1 MIRITYRSQ
10 ETEPWTPVML
20 LDLLRHCHINNPK
33 LGLTGL
39 LIHGNGSFLQAIEG
53 PEAAV
58 EALVAKIERDPR
70 HKNFRILRRE
80 NIDRRSY
87 GGWSMGFQRLSE
99 QMLKE
104 VPELDD
110 FVVNDFNPEF
120 LSENPVA
127 VENLL
132 NGHRSSHWDPLLRE
146 LDARDNFIIELRNA
160 LAGSRQRNEMAALL
174 IESVIEAATDGG
186 PDKNHVELCRA
197 VLASLRSPLDPDL
210 SGTEPLH

>member
-1 MIRITYRSQ
+1 MIRITYLSQ
-10 ETEPWTPVML
+10 ENEPWTPVML

-53 PEAAV
+53 PAAAV
-58 EALVAKIERDPR
+58 DSLVAKIERDPR
-70 HKNFRILRRE
+70 HKNFRVLRRE
-80 NIDRRSY
+80 SIERRSY

-110 FVVNDFNPEF
+110 FVLNDFNPEF
-120 LSENPVA
+120 LSENPAA
-127 VENLL
+127 VETLL

-146 LDARDNFIIELRNA
+146 LDARDNFILELRNA

-174 IESVIEAATDGG
+174 IESVIEASSSGA
-186 PDKNHVELCRA
+186 PDKNHIELCRA

-210 SGTEPLH
+210 SGTESLH

>member
-1 MIRITYRSQ
+1 MIRITYLSQ

-132 NGHRSSHWDPLLRE
+132 NGHRSSIGTRCCASSTPATTSSSSCATHSL
-146 LDARDNFIIELRNA
+146 ARA
-160 LAGSRQRNEMAALL
+160 S
-174 IESVIEAATDGG
+174 AT
-186 PDKNHVELCRA
+186 RW
-197 VLASLRSPLDPDL
+197 
-210 SGTEPLH
+210 LHCSSNR

>member
-1 MIRITYRSQ
+1 MIRITYLSQ
-10 ETEPWTPVML
+10 ESAPWTPVML

-39 LIHGNGSFLQAIEG
+39 LIHGNGSFLQTIEG
-53 PEAAV
+53 PEASV
-58 EALVAKIERDPR
+58 DALVAKISKDPR
-70 HKNFRILRRE
+70 HKDFRVLRRE

-104 VPELDD
+104 VPELDE
-110 FVVNDFNPEF
+110 FVLDDFNPEF
-120 LSENPVA
+120 LSENPAA
-127 VENLL
+127 VERLL

-146 LDARDNFIIELRNA
+146 LDARDNFILELRNA

-174 IESVIEAATDGG
+174 IESVVEAAASGG

-210 SGTEPLH
+210 SGAESLH

>member
-1 MIRITYRSQ
+1 MIRITYLSQ
-10 ETEPWTPVML
+10 ESEPWTPVML
-20 LDLLRHCHINNPK
+20 LDLLRRCHINNPK

-39 LIHGNGSFLQAIEG
+39 LIHGNGSFLQTIEG
-53 PEAAV
+53 PAAEV
-58 EALVAKIERDPR
+58 EKLIAKIERDPR
-70 HKNFRILRRE
+70 HKHFRILRRE
-80 NIDRRSY
+80 SISQRSY

-110 FVVNDFNPEF
+110 FVLNDFNPEY
-120 LSENPVA
+120 LSDNPAA
-127 VENLL
+127 VERLL

-160 LAGSRQRNEMAALL
+160 LAGARQRNEMAALL
-174 IESVIEAATDGG
+174 IESVIEAAADGSL
-186 PDKNHVELCRA
+186 DHNHVDLCRA

-210 SGTEPLH
+210 SGAEPIH